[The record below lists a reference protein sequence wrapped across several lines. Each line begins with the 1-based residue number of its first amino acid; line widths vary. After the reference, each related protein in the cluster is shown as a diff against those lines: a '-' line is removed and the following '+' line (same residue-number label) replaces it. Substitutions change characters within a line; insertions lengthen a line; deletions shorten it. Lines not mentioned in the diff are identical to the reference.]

1 MGIAYFF
8 LCMELTSNIKC
19 ICSKVFDP
27 HFSLFPSGLVF
38 FNSKGRK
45 KEWSK
50 RKKKMKLKKKSSRK
64 IN

>member
-1 MGIAYFF
+1 
-8 LCMELTSNIKC
+8 MELTSNIKC

-45 KEWSK
+45 MEWSK
-50 RKKKMKLKKKSSRK
+50 RKKKIKLKKKSSRK

>member
-1 MGIAYFF
+1 MGIGYFF

-38 FNSKGRK
+38 FLKVMEGKMNGVKG
-45 KEWSK
+45 K
-50 RKKKMKLKKKSSRK
+50 RKSS
-64 IN
+64 